1 MRGPFLWCFTSEF
14 VHGVYRTECERNQ
27 IHDYR
32 HMPGGYTPCF
42 KKKNASLKLSLGAK
56 SHKELRCHYASL
68 TVVSRMMKQSFCLT
82 DTIPLQA
89 DVSRSQSSNLS
100 RGNFIDS
107 YICIF
112 PTVVANIPSDS
123 RDVYE
128 KVLTI

>member
-1 MRGPFLWCFTSEF
+1 MVFTVQSVNETKF
-14 VHGVYRTECERNQ
+14 TITVICQEV
-27 IHDYR
+27 IHR
-32 HMPGGYTPCF
+32 VSR
-42 KKKNASLKLSLGAK
+42 KKNASLKLSLGAK